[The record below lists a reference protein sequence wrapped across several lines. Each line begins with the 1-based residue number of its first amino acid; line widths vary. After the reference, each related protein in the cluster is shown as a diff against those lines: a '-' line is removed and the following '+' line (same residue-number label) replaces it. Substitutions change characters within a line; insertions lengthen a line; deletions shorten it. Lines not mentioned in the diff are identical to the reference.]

1 MNVGQDKKNKD
12 VEQQKKQHPHPP
24 PPPPT
29 LMHNCTTSTLL
40 IPLPSKKKKK
50 KKENCDCDL
59 WVGII
64 VSRADYSPRGVL
76 ACGEKFATNETMM
89 MRPGPEV
96 AAATSC
102 VCGSWFSETTTLDT
116 NIQTCTVYLPF
127 THGPRSLHVF
137 FYPCSRWSPNDC
149 EDVVAASPVG
159 AGGGDAR
166 VVDVVDVTR
175 EVVVN
180 ILWTHQSDYDSRL

>member
-1 MNVGQDKKNKD
+1 MSGRTKRTKVLNNNK
-12 VEQQKKQHPHPP
+12 KKQHPHPP

-29 LMHNCTTSTLL
+29 LMHNYTTSTLL
-40 IPLPSKKKKK
+40 IPLPSKKEE

-137 FYPCSRWSPNDC
+137 FYPCSR
-149 EDVVAASPVG
+149 
-159 AGGGDAR
+159 
-166 VVDVVDVTR
+166 
-175 EVVVN
+175 
-180 ILWTHQSDYDSRL
+180 